1 MAVWSPSTSRRS
13 WPSTPSKTS
22 IYDHIS
28 GRLLREP
35 ARINS
40 ITMKIREI
48 AKLVDGEI
56 VGAPVDETY
65 EVTKAFASD
74 LMSDVLRFHMDDT
87 VLITGL
93 CNNQTMR
100 TSEMADLKVVLIGRD
115 KQPDEDMLELAEDAD
130 ITIIKS
136 KYSIFKLSGILYAAG
151 IEPLY

>member
-1 MAVWSPSTSRRS
+1 MDQFRAGSYGVGPN
-13 WPSTPSKTS
+13 
-22 IYDHIS
+22 
-28 GRLLREP
+28 RL
-35 ARINS
+35 N
-40 ITMKIREI
+40 TMKIREI

-65 EVTKAFASD
+65 EVKKAFASD

-100 TSEMADLKVVLIGRD
+100 TSEMADLRVVLIGRD
-115 KQPDEDMLELAEDAD
+115 KQPDADMLELAEDSD

>member
-1 MAVWSPSTSRRS
+1 MTI
-13 WPSTPSKTS
+13 K
-22 IYDHIS
+22 
-28 GRLLREP
+28 
-35 ARINS
+35 
-40 ITMKIREI
+40 EI

-56 VGAPVDETY
+56 VGAPADDIY
-65 EVTKAFASD
+65 EVKKAFASD

-100 TSEMADLKVVLIGRD
+100 TSEMADLRVVLIGRD
-115 KQPDEDMLELAEDAD
+115 KQPDEDMLELAEESG

>member
-1 MAVWSPSTSRRS
+1 
-13 WPSTPSKTS
+13 
-22 IYDHIS
+22 
-28 GRLLREP
+28 
-35 ARINS
+35 
-40 ITMKIREI
+40 MKVKEI

-65 EVTKAFASD
+65 EVKKACASD

-100 TSEMADLKVVLIGRD
+100 TSEMADLRVVLIGRD

>member
-1 MAVWSPSTSRRS
+1 
-13 WPSTPSKTS
+13 
-22 IYDHIS
+22 
-28 GRLLREP
+28 
-35 ARINS
+35 
-40 ITMKIREI
+40 MKVREI

-65 EVTKAFASD
+65 EVKKAFASD

-100 TSEMADLKVVLIGRD
+100 TSEMADLRVVLIGRD
-115 KQPDEDMLELAEDAD
+115 KQPDEDMEDMLELAEDAD